1 MQTLHVKWKQ
11 LMSVQFGVYSQSRLS
26 SVRRNR
32 RDKMSCF
39 VDSGAL
45 LCLCVAVVVNTA
57 TIMTHSYEL
66 QRSDRAAV
74 CVCVCVL

>member
-32 RDKMSCF
+32 SDKMSCF
-39 VDSGAL
+39 VDFGPFCVFAL
-45 LCLCVAVVVNTA
+45 P
-57 TIMTHSYEL
+57 SW
-66 QRSDRAAV
+66 
-74 CVCVCVL
+74 